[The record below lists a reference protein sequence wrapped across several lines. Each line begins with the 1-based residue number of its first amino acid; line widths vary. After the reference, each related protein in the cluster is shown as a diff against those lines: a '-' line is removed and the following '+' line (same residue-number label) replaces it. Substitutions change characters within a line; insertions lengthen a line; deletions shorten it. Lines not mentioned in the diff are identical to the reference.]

1 MEVDGN
7 KEDKK
12 IKGKRAVFVSTPIV
26 NVPNISRTKECESSK
41 RFKPAVEQ
49 RQKKKRKCHG
59 CGKTGQS
66 Q

>member
-49 RQKKKRKCHG
+49 
-59 CGKTGQS
+59 
-66 Q
+66 